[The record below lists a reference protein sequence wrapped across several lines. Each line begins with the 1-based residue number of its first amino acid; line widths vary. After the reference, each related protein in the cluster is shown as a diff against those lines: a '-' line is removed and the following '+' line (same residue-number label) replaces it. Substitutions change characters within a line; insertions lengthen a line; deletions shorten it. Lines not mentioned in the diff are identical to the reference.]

1 MITVIIKRS
10 YLFPIP
16 DIVKHH
22 KTIITMFEIRKEIV
36 NGVGNVQRSEQVAYV
51 DCSKDVVIKHLATPY
66 YNLARASTLYYK
78 LRGQSYKVRYVFIY
92 KPLIDV
98 VDAAHFAKEEIKAR
112 VAEAN
117 DYVRVANS
125 AYKESNRKRG
135 LRDKS
140 LELKPVDVK
149 DYLWADK
156 HGVDE
161 AGYVLMVEEDC
172 Y

>member
-16 DIVKHH
+16 NIVKHH

-51 DCSKDVVIKHLATPY
+51 DCSKDVVIKHLVTPY

-117 DYVRVANS
+117 DYVRIANS

-140 LELKPVDVK
+140 LELKPVDIRDFVF
-149 DYLWADK
+149 AD
-156 HGVDE
+156 VAEDSDV
-161 AGYVLMVEEDC
+161 GYVLMVTEG
-172 Y
+172 